1 MSGLILDYQFNNM
14 DSKQNALIKQIMTIL
29 NWKIKDVVRETGIKR
44 QTFESYL
51 NGLRGFKKEGK
62 PIGKAIQKAFLKRT
76 GIDLNQTIIKG
87 HIIIANPDKWPVYI
101 IDQFKAA
108 GAEIL

>member
-1 MSGLILDYQFNNM
+1 MN
-14 DSKQNALIKQIMTIL
+14 SKQNSLIRQIMTIL
-29 NWKIKDVVRETGIKR
+29 NWKIKDIVRETGIKR

-51 NGLRGFKKEGK
+51 NGLRGYKKKGK
-62 PIGKAIQKAFLKRT
+62 HIGKAVQNAFLKRT

-87 HIIIANPDKWPVYI
+87 HIIIVNPNKWPAYI

-108 GAEIL
+108 GAEILQKRKVRPSSSE